1 MRVYD
6 CLCICCPGSIYY
18 AALFISNC
26 NVTIDLNC
34 PSHFTEELFSCP
46 MCALVCSS
54 SFILQEHVEL
64 HLQEEPSAEGNMSF
78 LHFCCCV
85 QNTVFSHSATVVS
98 TQLICS
104 ILSFLQWH
112 KQVPQIPTQSAEFRG
127 MEEFIPS

>member
-6 CLCICCPGSIYY
+6 CLCICCLGSIYY
-18 AALFISNC
+18 ASLFISNC

-64 HLQEEPSAEGNMSF
+64 HLQEEPSAEGNTSF
-78 LHFCCCV
+78 FTSLLLCTEHCV
-85 QNTVFSHSATVVS
+85 QSLSHSCQHTVN
-98 TQLICS
+98 L
-104 ILSFLQWH
+104 
-112 KQVPQIPTQSAEFRG
+112 
-127 MEEFIPS
+127 